1 MDPLTDLGR
10 WIVGL
15 GILLVFAGGLL
26 WLLGRI
32 PGLDRFP
39 GTWVWEGENV
49 RVVAP
54 IGAMIVLSIV
64 LTILLNLFGRLFR

>member
-10 WIVGL
+10 WIAGIGL
-15 GILLVFAGGLL
+15 LLILTGGLL

-32 PGLDRFP
+32 PGLDRVP

-49 RVVAP
+49 KVVAP
-54 IGAMIVLSIV
+54 IGAMIVVSIV
-64 LTILLNLFGRLFR
+64 LTILLNVIGRFFR